1 MEKLI
6 MKLLSV
12 VRVENVSTVTV
23 CICLVLLVFKLGWKN
38 GYWWV
43 DWVSSRESF
52 FSGAYKNTL
61 EDVVEVREILKAS
74 YKHNEFPY
82 YSEFEHSWNILR
94 ESSSHNVIEREQV
107 ESNPLNSFLYLIESG
122 LYPPPELLIVVASCF
137 RAHMISG
144 GKTNLSED
152 FFGKDKQFDHCIN
165 VSKITKYM
173 DFELKWVIDKK
184 ESLQDVAEQ
193 YLLECSEK
201 NNNTFGENTDVE
213 SFLRGYRRWKNDSKK
228 QKYY

>member
-1 MEKLI
+1 MDIDELT
-6 MKLLSV
+6 
-12 VRVENVSTVTV
+12 E
-23 CICLVLLVFKLGWKN
+23 LVQGKC
-38 GYWWV
+38 
-43 DWVSSRESF
+43 F
-52 FSGAYKNTL
+52 FAGAYKNTL

-82 YSEFEHSWNILR
+82 YSEFEHSWNMLR
-94 ESSSHNVIEREQV
+94 ENSSHNVIEREQID
-107 ESNPLNSFLYLIESG
+107 SNPLNSFLHLIESG
-122 LYPPPELLIVVASCF
+122 FYPPPELLIVVASCF

-165 VSKITKYM
+165 VSKITKYT
-173 DFELKWVIDKK
+173 DFEFKWVIDKK
-184 ESLQDVAEQ
+184 ESLQAVAEK

-213 SFLRGYRRWKNDSKK
+213 SFLRGYRRWKKDLTK